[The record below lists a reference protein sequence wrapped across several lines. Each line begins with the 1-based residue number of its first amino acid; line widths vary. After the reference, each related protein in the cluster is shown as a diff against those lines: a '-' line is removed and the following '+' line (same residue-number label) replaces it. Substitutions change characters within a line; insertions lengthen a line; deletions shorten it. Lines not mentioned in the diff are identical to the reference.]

1 MNYSAIIN
9 DLETRYNYLGNQI
22 TLQTD
27 KTLLNK
33 LCEQRNTVYEQLL
46 KVRKEQYEAQF
57 ELNFDDEY

>member
-33 LCEQRNTVYEQLL
+33 LCEQRNNVYKQLL

-57 ELNFDDEY
+57 EVNFDDEY